1 MSMRLLTLL
10 FGFSVGAF
18 LMRAVAPAP
27 DAIPSCQTEPGCGV
41 GGTAAPAPGLRVIL
55 YDPFAEPKPE
65 EENPEPHFPGWSS
78 AEDAGISGRSEWPAR
93 PRLSSPTGL
102 RVEGLGQPGAQG
114 ACAVLNGKRLR
125 CVALL
130 TPEDE

>member
-1 MSMRLLTLL
+1 MRLLTLL
-10 FGFSVGAF
+10 FGFSIGAF
-18 LMRAVAPAP
+18 LIRAVAPGPVAS
-27 DAIPSCQTEPGCGV
+27 PSCQAGPDCGV
-41 GGTAAPAPGLRVIL
+41 ERTAAPAPGLRVVL

-78 AEDAGISGRSEWPAR
+78 AEDAGISERSEWPAR

-102 RVEGLGQPGAQG
+102 RLVGLGQPGAQG

-130 TPEDE
+130 TPADE